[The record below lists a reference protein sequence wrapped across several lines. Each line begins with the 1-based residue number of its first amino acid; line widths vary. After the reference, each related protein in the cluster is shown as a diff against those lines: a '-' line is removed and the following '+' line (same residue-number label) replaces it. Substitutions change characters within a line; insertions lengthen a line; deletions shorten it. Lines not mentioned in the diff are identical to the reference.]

1 MLQVWRSVSALLYQK
16 FHIVALERQLQEQHI
31 FVHCLQVTH
40 QMGYAL
46 NVVYLNGNTQV
57 LRN

>member
-1 MLQVWRSVSALLYQK
+1 MLQVWRSVSVLLYQK
-16 FHIVALERQLQEQHI
+16 FHIVALERQLQEQDI

-40 QMGYAL
+40 QMVYVQ